1 MDGLHRPRV
10 AADNASHLGNRQKRV
25 RLLKLGLGQRRYSVS
40 HSILDVSGQSVHTP
54 TRLINGGREC
64 LRPLDAGLAA
74 YAHDVIHGLSDADFV
89 HLADNVGN
97 LRVQAVHSNGEVID
111 DFLMDL
117 IQGPGLTDLVAA
129 LRILIDQRHAV
140 FLSHARNLL
149 EHIDNPVNGVRF
161 VVIDAAN
168 RCVVT
173 ESLNH
178 SQSGSEEPRSHP
190 IRREPPLA
198 VLCLTQ
204 KLLVGR
210 QAGVPERTRASAVC
224 LLHVAE
230 QVGSRRREL
239 IGGLAHVATK
249 DVRQIPALAGQGLQ
263 LFVHECKLCSLP
275 LIGLLDRPCRHVA
288 GCIDLHPLGASN
300 DCLRS
305 LFVQFGVCGTEG
317 QRRGSQGFSG
327 LGGHSLLL
335 GKVGQQRRIKLGRV
349 HQDSVFS
356 KFPDVVQGLAASRCE
371 IADFCILTSEEPV
384 HHRHLFTRRP

>member
-1 MDGLHRPRV
+1 MYGLHRTRV
-10 AADNASHLGNRQKRV
+10 AADDTSHLGDRQKRV

-54 TRLINGGREC
+54 TSLIGRSREC

-89 HLADNVGN
+89 HLADDVGN

-129 LRILIDQRHAV
+129 LRILIDQRHTV
-140 FLSHARNLL
+140 FLGHARNLL
-149 EHIDNPVNGVRF
+149 EHVDNPVNGVRF
-161 VVIDAAN
+161 VMVDAAN

-173 ESLNH
+173 ESLDH
-178 SQSGSEEPRSHP
+178 SQSGSEEPCTHS
-190 IRREPPLA
+190 IGREPPLA
-198 VLCLTQ
+198 VLRLAQ
-204 KLLVGR
+204 KLLVGS

-230 QVGSRRREL
+230 QVGSGGREL
-239 IGGLAHVATK
+239 IGGLAHVAAK
-249 DVRQIPALAGQGLQ
+249 NVRQIPALTGQGLQ

-275 LIGLLDRPCRHVA
+275 LIGLLDRPCRHIA
-288 GCIDLHPLGASN
+288 GCVDLHPLGAGN

-305 LFVQFGVCGTEG
+305 LFVQLGVCGAKG
-317 QRRGSQGFSG
+317 Q
-327 LGGHSLLL
+327 
-335 GKVGQQRRIKLGRV
+335 
-349 HQDSVFS
+349 
-356 KFPDVVQGLAASRCE
+356 
-371 IADFCILTSEEPV
+371 
-384 HHRHLFTRRP
+384 